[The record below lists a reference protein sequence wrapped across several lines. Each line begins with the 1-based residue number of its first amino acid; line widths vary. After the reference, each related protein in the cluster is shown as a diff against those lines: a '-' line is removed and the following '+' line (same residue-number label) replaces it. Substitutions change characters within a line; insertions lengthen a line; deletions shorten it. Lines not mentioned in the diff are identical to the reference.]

1 MRDVR
6 NKMQRNTID
15 KIMTIETVFTTI
27 FFRMLDVSL
36 IPLIFP
42 EYSLGNVRAATRPI
56 PLY

>member
-36 IPLIFP
+36 ILP

-56 PLY
+56 PLYLPI

>member
-15 KIMTIETVFTTI
+15 KIMTIENVFTKI

-36 IPLIFP
+36 ILP